1 MPTELIQPGEPV
13 KLFDANAVAA
23 PVNGAEFA
31 LPTTFAKYL
40 SWTTFF
46 ASAPTAVSVTLEIS
60 NDKVVWNTL
69 DTTTALGGET
79 RTISPTA
86 AAFIRA
92 RKASQPDGGALTVT
106 LVMSY

>member
-1 MPTELIQPGEPV
+1 MPTELIQPGGQV

-23 PVNGAEFA
+23 PVNSAEFA

-40 SWTTFF
+40 SWTTNF

-60 NDKVVWNTL
+60 NDKLVWNTL
-69 DTTTALGGET
+69 DTTAALGGET
-79 RTISPTA
+79 RTIGPTA

-92 RKASQPDGGALTVT
+92 RKVSQTGGGALTLT
-106 LVMSY
+106 LIMSY